1 MPVRSAHLSLLV
13 CAATFLLS
21 ACGGGD
27 AKEFRSLGVT
37 VEVPRDW
44 DARVDRP
51 SPEYVRTVHLASFR
65 LSAGLDPRGHEA
77 ERRMKADDVYVN
89 MAIDP
94 GVAAKAPIRALRIDR
109 SDLTTE
115 WEGKVPGPAARG
127 FSHTLVG
134 GGSIQVWVTFGS
146 VPDGV
151 LLSSV
156 NHVLATLAAR
166 PVR

>member
-1 MPVRSAHLSLLV
+1 M
-13 CAATFLLS
+13 CAAAFLLCS
-21 ACGGGD
+21 CGGGE
-27 AKEFRSLGVT
+27 AKELRSLGVT
-37 VEVPRDW
+37 VEVPQDW

-65 LSAGLDPRGHEA
+65 LPAGLDPRGHKA

-109 SDLTTE
+109 SDVTTE

-146 VPDGV
+146 SPGHAA
-151 LLSSV
+151 LSSV
-156 NHVLATLAAR
+156 DRVLQTLALR
-166 PVR
+166 PVN